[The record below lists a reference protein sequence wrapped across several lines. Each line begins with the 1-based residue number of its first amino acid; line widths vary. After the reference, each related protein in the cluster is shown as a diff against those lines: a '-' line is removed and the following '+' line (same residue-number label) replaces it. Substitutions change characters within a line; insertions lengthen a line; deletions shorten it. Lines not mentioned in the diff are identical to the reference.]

1 MWQRR
6 SVSGAAG
13 GLGCALGGSGRLV
26 ERVSRKAKGK
36 AWVVAV
42 GRIQLGYPFVGDEDD
57 AVNPAIALQPDV
69 ASTFMPQRSS
79 AEPQVSSKPGI
90 GPQIVAMG
98 NREMPMS

>member
-1 MWQRR
+1 MPFDDPQEYQDETQQPPRR
-6 SVSGAAG
+6 F
-13 GLGCALGGSGRLV
+13 
-26 ERVSRKAKGK
+26 
-36 AWVVAV
+36 
-42 GRIQLGYPFVGDEDD
+42 GYPFVGDEDD

-98 NREMPMS
+98 NREMPMSGVSAKTI

>member
-1 MWQRR
+1 MPFDDLEENQNDTQTPPRR
-6 SVSGAAG
+6 F
-13 GLGCALGGSGRLV
+13 
-26 ERVSRKAKGK
+26 
-36 AWVVAV
+36 
-42 GRIQLGYPFVGDEDD
+42 GYPFVGDEDD

-98 NREMPMS
+98 NREMPMSGVSAKTI